1 MERVIFWEA
10 KISEMKKN
18 LRKHYEVLLDCTYT
32 EHSVVDSQVGG
43 KDGTTFGVCVFIV
56 WLGLLQ

>member
-1 MERVIFWEA
+1 MWEA

-43 KDGTTFGVCVFIV
+43 KDGTTFGVCVLIV